1 MQLSEDNRKEFF
13 EIRIYICIAVFFFLF
28 FIILAR
34 VWHLQIFNGKRWR
47 VFSEANRI
55 ELKKIPAVRGKI
67 VDRNGVILA
76 KSSPSFDLMINAQ
89 NLSDNDREQSF
100 DFLAQVFAWPT
111 EKKEALK
118 SKVEYNKSQSSITIE
133 RDISF
138 DQMSKV
144 LTHQYDLHGVNIGY
158 EPTRIYPYGVLA
170 SHVLGYLGEV
180 GKKELNRIRS
190 KESTDATHQYGLG
203 DYWGVYGIEKKYEH
217 VLRGKPGT
225 LPVVED
231 ARGRE
236 LSDEKAYD
244 LLPSFQEQ
252 KPISGSDVRL
262 SIDSRLQK
270 VLEDAFLK
278 YDSGSAVLLNIETG
292 EILAMLSYPN
302 FKPQEF
308 ARGVSTQYW
317 RQINKNNLNPM
328 YNRAVKGVYPPGST
342 FKMITA
348 HAALEEKVIGPEDKI
363 FCPGYYRL
371 GREVKRCWNRGGH
384 GWMNAKNAIKHSCDV
399 YFYEVGRRLGIDKI
413 AEYARKYDL
422 GQVTG
427 IQYQPEAKGL
437 VPDSQWKRKVYEQP
451 WVAGETL
458 SVAIGQGYLQTS
470 VLQMARMVGGLA
482 KGYLITPTLQYMR
495 LNQEM
500 NKKAIDLPHEI
511 QDVILQGMYEVVNTP
526 GGTAY
531 WGGRSSKIE
540 IAGKT
545 GTAQVVSFRAKKQL
559 EDHAWY
565 VAYAPAQ
572 DPKVA
577 AAVIVEHGGH
587 GGAVAAPIIKKVMD
601 AYEEYY
607 LNE

>member
-13 EIRIYICIAVFFFLF
+13 EIRIYICIAVFAFLF

-55 ELKKIPAVRGKI
+55 ELKKVPAVRGKI

-76 KSSPSFDLMINAQ
+76 KSSPSFDLMINTQKIA
-89 NLSDNDREQSF
+89 NSDKEQIL
-100 DFLAQVFAWPT
+100 DFLAGVFQWSDKRKDIIKA
-111 EKKEALK
+111 KVAHNKYQ
-118 SKVEYNKSQSSITIE
+118 SKITIE
-133 RDISF
+133 RNIDF

-144 LTHQYDLHGVNIGY
+144 LTHQYELHGVSIGY

-170 SHVLGYLGEV
+170 SHILGYLGEI
-180 GKKELNRIRS
+180 GKKELKKINLQDSDNNS
-190 KESTDATHQYGLG
+190 KYDLG
-203 DYWGVYGIEKKYEH
+203 DYWGVSGIEKKYEP
-217 VLRGKPGT
+217 VLKGKKGT

-252 KPISGSDVRL
+252 KPISGDDVKL
-262 SIDSRLQK
+262 TIDSRLQK
-270 VLEDAFLK
+270 VLEDAFEK
-278 YDSGSAVLLNIETG
+278 HDSGSAVLFNIETG
-292 EILAMLSYPN
+292 EILALLSYPS

-308 ARGVSTQYW
+308 ARGVSTKYW

-342 FKMITA
+342 FKMVTA
-348 HAALEEKVIGPEDKI
+348 HAALQEKVIDPKEKI

-384 GWMNAKNAIKHSCDV
+384 GWMDAKNAIKHSCDV
-399 YFYEVGRRLGIDKI
+399 YFYEVGKRLGIDKI
-413 AEYARKYDL
+413 AEYARRYGL

-427 IQYQPEAKGL
+427 IQYQSEAKGL
-437 VPDSQWKRKVYEQP
+437 VPDSQWKQKVYEQP

-470 VLQMARMVGGLA
+470 VLQMARMVGGLV
-482 KGYLITPTLQYMR
+482 KGYLVSPTLDYQKSE
-495 LNQEM
+495 QEVE
-500 NKKAIDLPHEI
+500 KKKVDLPNEI
-511 QDVILQGMYEVVNTP
+511 QEIILQGMYEVVNTP

-545 GTAQVVSFRAKKQL
+545 GTAQVVSFKAKKQL
-559 EDHAWY
+559 KDHAWF

-587 GGAVAAPIIKKVMD
+587 GGAVAAPIIRQVMD

-607 LNE
+607 INE